1 MIEGD
6 SFTPIAYSLLFI
18 SHIMDTY
25 IHISPLL
32 MTFLSTCLIVYIGCV
47 KSSKIFTEEQKEE
60 IEAMKQK
67 DAWMFPVTGSA
78 ILFGLFII
86 FKYLNKDYINILF
99 HCYFTVI
106 GAYSISALINEKIC
120 QYSFF
125 KKYAEKKIFT
135 VPVIPFLVEKETTVF
150 QLDIITFCMGSV
162 VGLFYFFLKN
172 WQLNNVLGCSFS
184 IFGIE
189 NMLLG
194 EYKIGLILL
203 SLLFFYD
210 IFWVFFTEV
219 MVSVAK
225 NLDGPI
231 KLKFPKFLNPIE
243 NKDFNMIGLG
253 DIVVPGVYIA
263 LMLRFDIVQFI
274 RKNGSVNNLKM
285 NYQNFKYFFHTFFG
299 YCLGIIVTLGIMV
312 LFNHAQP
319 ALLYLVPGVLI
330 SSTGTSIFKGEF
342 KALWNFNEEKVQK
355 EEFNKDKK
363 ENEENDGNKDKKE

>member
-6 SFTPIAYSLLFI
+6 SFTPIAYMLLLV
-18 SHIMDTY
+18 SHIIDSY
-25 IHISPLL
+25 VNINPLF
-32 MTFLSTCLIVYIGCV
+32 MTFISTCLLVYIGCI

-99 HCYFTVI
+99 HCYFTII

-120 QYSFF
+120 NYPFF
-125 KKYAEKKIFT
+125 KKYSEKKLFT
-135 VPVIPFLVEKETTVF
+135 VPVIPLLVEKETSVY

-162 VGLFYFFLKN
+162 IGLLYFFYKN
-172 WQLNNVLGCSFS
+172 WQLNNFLGCSFS

-231 KLKFPKFLNPIE
+231 KLKFPKHLNPLE

-253 DIVVPGVYIA
+253 DIVIPGVYIA
-263 LMLRFDIVQFI
+263 LMLRFDIVQYI
-274 RKNGSVNNLKM
+274 RKNSNIKNLKL
-285 NYQNFKYFFHTFFG
+285 NYSNFKYFFNTFIG
-299 YCLGIIVTLGIMV
+299 YCIGIIVTLGIMV

-330 SSTGTSIFKGEF
+330 SSTGTSIITGEF
-342 KALWNFNEEKVQK
+342 KDLWNFNEEKVQK
-355 EEFNKDKK
+355 EEFKKKDEKEEKK
-363 ENEENDGNKDKKE
+363 D